1 MVLLCSGCANTK
13 PSAGP
18 RPFAFYQDT
27 FAYANETVWDYHIDP
42 VTGKS
47 THTRNQPEPTYSLHC
62 FVLARSARQFF
73 QHARFDPSLPVAD
86 AATYRRLIERVV
98 SIDPGRE
105 LPETEKV
112 IVPGYSNLFT
122 FSKAQEK
129 LVKSACGGAWQSYFQ
144 RGHWRMIFPFSRRH
158 QEKMAA
164 QLAAAIKE
172 NRPPVVHL
180 VRFPELGINHAVVLF
195 AARETESE
203 IEFTVYDP
211 NNPALPLHMVFN
223 RAQRKF
229 LLPATRYFTGGRVD
243 VYQIYYRWDF

>member
-1 MVLLCSGCANTK
+1 
-13 PSAGP
+13 
-18 RPFAFYQDT
+18 
-27 FAYANETVWDYHIDP
+27 
-42 VTGKS
+42 
-47 THTRNQPEPTYSLHC
+47 
-62 FVLARSARQFF
+62 
-73 QHARFDPSLPVAD
+73 VAD
-86 AATYRRLIERVV
+86 AATYRRLVKRVV

-105 LPETEKV
+105 FPETENV
-112 IVPGYSNLFT
+112 IIPGYSNLFT